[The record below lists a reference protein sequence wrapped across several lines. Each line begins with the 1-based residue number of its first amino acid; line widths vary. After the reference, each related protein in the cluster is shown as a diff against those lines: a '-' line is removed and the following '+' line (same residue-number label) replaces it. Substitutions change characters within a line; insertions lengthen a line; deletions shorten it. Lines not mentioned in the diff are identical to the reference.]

1 VFRKCIEA
9 GIGTGV
15 TYWGWEMSTSG
26 DVLTPREGGWRRPA
40 RTTETLDELA
50 RRRRRVAAWLT
61 AAMLVVYFTFILLI
75 AFDKTLMGR
84 KLADGLSLGILL
96 GVIVVLVTWTLTWI
110 YVRWANRHYEPA
122 ARQLRR

>member
-1 VFRKCIEA
+1 
-9 GIGTGV
+9 
-15 TYWGWEMSTSG
+15 MSSSG
-26 DVLTPREGGWRRPA
+26 DMLTRGERGWRRPA

-96 GVIVVLVTWTLTWI
+96 GVIVIFATWILTWI
-110 YVRWANRHYEPA
+110 YVRWANHHYEPA